1 MQNKKFKNMWITVIL
16 LIGTF
21 VSDAIL
27 PINSSN
33 KIITWYPL
41 SMSIVAQFHWRS
53 QNWLSYFLLKC

>member
-1 MQNKKFKNMWITVIL
+1 MQNKKFKNMRITVIL

-33 KIITWYPL
+33 KIIT
-41 SMSIVAQFHWRS
+41 
-53 QNWLSYFLLKC
+53 